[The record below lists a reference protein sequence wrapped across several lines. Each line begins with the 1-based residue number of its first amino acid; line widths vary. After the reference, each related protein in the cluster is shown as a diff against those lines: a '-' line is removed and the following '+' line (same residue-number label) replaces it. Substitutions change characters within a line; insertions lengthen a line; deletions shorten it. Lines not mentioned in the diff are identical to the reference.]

1 INGLPHRDVL
11 DAVCEGIRE
20 EGATPR
26 LMRVRRSADV
36 AFIGH
41 DGAGLSGSGIAV
53 GLQSKGTAIIHRAD
67 LEPLDNLELFGMAPS
82 LTLESY
88 RQIGRNGR
96 LEPREAHAALADGA
110 ILVDT
115 RDSDDRRAEGV
126 IPGSI
131 HVPLSVLEWRADP
144 ASEAHDPRLG
154 GLDRR
159 LVIVCNDGFSSSLA
173 AA

>member
-1 INGLPHRDVL
+1 MSRK
-11 DAVCEGIRE
+11 
-20 EGATPR
+20 
-26 LMRVRRSADV
+26 SA
-36 AFIGH
+36 
-41 DGAGLSGSGIAV
+41 
-53 GLQSKGTAIIHRAD
+53 AD
-67 LEPLDNLELFGMAPS
+67 LLAEA
-82 LTLESY
+82 
-88 RQIGRNGR
+88 RARIGR
-96 LEPREAHAALADGA
+96 LEPREPHAALADGA

-115 RDSDDRRAEGV
+115 RDNDDRRAEGV

-173 AA
+173 AARLHELGFADAADLAGGFRAWKAAGLPVDESG